1 MMALTQQLSFY
12 AAAQLRKQKSVRI
25 NIIMERLFI
34 FNGKPHNSRNDAFL
48 RNKCVQQVNIEF
60 LFA

>member
-1 MMALTQQLSFY
+1 MMLLTQQLRFY

-34 FNGKPHNSRNDAFL
+34 FNGKSYNSRNDAFL
-48 RNKCVQQVNIEF
+48 RNKCVQQINIEF